1 MLTALMERFPLLRGL
16 VDFVYPPLCSGCG
29 RYTEESSGVCGD
41 CVQAIDWWD
50 KPVALTDL
58 DLRPEALDS
67 NLQTDSFPLF
77 AAASYAEPMQQII
90 VKYKFRGAVSAAPLV
105 AEKLAVEFGEQIRK
119 LSPAVLLPIP
129 LHPSR
134 EYLRG
139 YNQARIFA
147 DELAEAL
154 ELPVDN
160 DLLVRLKKRR
170 PQSRLRKT
178 RRAANI
184 MGVFALAEETV
195 DPDRCRRVILVD
207 DVVTSGQTIFEAR
220 RTLIRGG
227 FEVVGAIAM
236 AHRL

>member
-1 MLTALMERFPLLRGL
+1 MGRFPLLRGL
-16 VDFVYPPLCSGCG
+16 VDFVYPPLCAGCG
-29 RYTEESSGVCGD
+29 MYTEEAGGICGN
-41 CVQAIDWWD
+41 CIKAIDWWD
-50 KPVALTDL
+50 KPIAMTDL
-58 DLRPEALDS
+58 DFRPEALDS
-67 NLQTDSFPLF
+67 DLQTDSFPLF
-77 AAASYAEPMQQII
+77 AAASYADPMQQII

-105 AEKLAVEFGEQIRK
+105 AEKLAVRFSEQIRK

-139 YNQARIFA
+139 YNQAQIFA
-147 DELAEAL
+147 DELAGAL
-154 ELPVDN
+154 DLPVDK
-160 DLLVRLKKRR
+160 DLLVRLRKRR
-170 PQSRLRKT
+170 PQSRLRKSK
-178 RRAANI
+178 RAANI
-184 MGVFALAEETV
+184 RGVFALVEEPV

-220 RTLIRGG
+220 RTLIQGG